1 MYSNKMKSFKSKI
14 NENISFILI
23 IFFSIFYSN
32 FVYSSQICDSGVIEN
47 INKNISAKNYSPIFH
62 YNQERKDI
70 GIFYDFE
77 WDSEKEEI
85 ILKRDSKN
93 YPILRF
99 SLFEKKLLKPGITVI
114 KSFNDKELSNL
125 SDKQIIELHKKDG
138 THFLKLNND
147 KIVKIDS
154 RTYLFSD
161 FKLSKFDLKSIN
173 NIDTT
178 KGILEISFDANLTNN
193 RDDIFNLLDDNFAE
207 FYGLQ
212 PICSKFRTNLNWP
225 IESVEFDEFKY
236 DADIREGLKNK
247 ELLVKSVFDLI
258 NINGEIKSQR
268 TEKGV
273 ASFRQYF
280 DFKKFPFDTQ
290 KLVIRLK
297 TGVGNWGTY
306 NEKYESNDGSVTF
319 ITPET
324 SVYLSILKFINPEI
338 NKLKAW
344 TVPSDG
350 IKIKSNILESD
361 YFDFDKNKI
370 SIRSE
375 SVLDIVITIERN
387 FQHYLLKIMLP
398 VFLILCVAWY
408 VLWIPTEKYE
418 VRLNTSII
426 ALLALIAYNFV
437 FQDDIPKLE
446 YLTDLDWFI
455 LISYIFCCI
464 PVFLSIAFSKF
475 ISKNQKKVTKIN
487 RTIKLWGILVYF
499 LINGQIF
506 IF

>member
-1 MYSNKMKSFKSKI
+1 MKLINSKI
-14 NENISFILI
+14 HNKIFIISFLLSLILN
-23 IFFSIFYSN
+23 N
-32 FVYSSQICDSGVIEN
+32 FAFSSQICDSEIIEN
-47 INKNISAKNYSPIFH
+47 INKNIKEKGSMPRFE
-62 YNQERKDI
+62 YNDERNDS

-77 WDSEKEEI
+77 WDSTKEEI
-85 ILKRDSKN
+85 IVKRDIEN

-99 SLFEKKLLKPGITVI
+99 SLFEKKNLIPGTTAI
-114 KSFNDKELSNL
+114 KLFNNIDLSELSDN
-125 SDKQIIELHKKDG
+125 QIINLHKNNG
-138 THFLKLNND
+138 TNSLTLKNN
-147 KIVKIDS
+147 KILRINS
-154 RTYLFSD
+154 RPYLVND
-161 FKLSKFDLKSIN
+161 FKLSRFELKSIN
-173 NIDTT
+173 HIDTT
-178 KGILEISFDANLTNN
+178 KGILEISFNAHLTND
-193 RDDIFNLLDDNFAE
+193 RKDFKERKLLDEDLQKFI
-207 FYGLQ
+207 GLEQ
-212 PICSKFRTNLNWP
+212 ICPQFRSSLNWP

-258 NINGEIKSQR
+258 SINGEIKSQR

-350 IKIKSNILESD
+350 IEIKSNILKSD
-361 YFDFDKNKI
+361 YFDFDTNKI

-387 FQHYLLKIMLP
+387 FQHYLLKVMLP

-475 ISKNQKKVTKIN
+475 ISKNQRKVTKIN

>member
-1 MYSNKMKSFKSKI
+1 MKPFSLVYNFKI
-14 NENISFILI
+14 FVAWLLLLM
-23 IFFSIFYSN
+23 FFSNYS
-32 FVYSSQICDSGVIEN
+32 YSSQICDSNVFDN
-47 INKNISAKNYSPIFH
+47 INKNIVAKDYEPVFE
-62 YNQERKDI
+62 YNEIRNDA

-77 WDSEKEEI
+77 WDKNNQQI
-85 ILKRDSKN
+85 ILKRDDEN
-93 YPILRF
+93 NPILRF
-99 SLFEKKLLKPGITVI
+99 SLFERNFLIPG
-114 KSFNDKELSNL
+114 KSIVKFFNNIELSNL
-125 SDKQIIELHKKDG
+125 SDQQIIELHKKKG
-138 THFLKLNND
+138 TNKITLKNGNSVNIVSKPYYLN
-147 KIVKIDS
+147 
-154 RTYLFSD
+154 D

-173 NIDTT
+173 TIDTT
-178 KGILEISFDANLTNN
+178 KGILEISFEANFTNKRN
-193 RDDIFNLLDDNFAE
+193 DINYLLDREFKE
-207 FYGLQ
+207 FYGSE
-212 PICSKFRTNLNWP
+212 PICAQSRIDLNWP
-225 IESVEFDEFKY
+225 IETVVFDEFKY

-258 NINGEIKSQR
+258 YDNGNIKSER
-268 TEKGV
+268 TERGV

-290 KLVIRLK
+290 KLIIQLK
-297 TGVGNWGTY
+297 TDVGNWDNFNNKDGY
-306 NEKYESNDGSVTF
+306 GYGSVTF

-324 SVYLSILKFINPEI
+324 GVFLNLLKFKDPEI

-344 TVPSDG
+344 SIPENG
-350 IKIKSNILESD
+350 IQVKSNILIDNNYYDSD
-361 YFDFDKNKI
+361 LNKI
-370 SIRSE
+370 IPRYE
-375 SVLDIVITIERN
+375 SALEIELTIERN

-418 VRLNTSII
+418 ARLNTSII

-475 ISKNQKKVTKIN
+475 ISKNQKRVTKIN
-487 RTIKLWGILVYF
+487 RSIKLLGIFVYF

>member
-1 MYSNKMKSFKSKI
+1 MKPLSFIFNSKI
-14 NENISFILI
+14 FVISLLFLI
-23 IFFSIFYSN
+23 ILSN
-32 FVYSSQICDSGVIEN
+32 HSYSSQNCDSTIFDN
-47 INKNISAKNYSPIFH
+47 INKNIVANEYEPIVE
-62 YNQERKDI
+62 YNEMRNDV

-77 WDSEKEEI
+77 WDNDKKEI
-85 ILKRDSKN
+85 ILKRDN
-93 YPILRF
+93 ENNPVLRF
-99 SLFEKKLLKPGITVI
+99 SLFEKNFLTPSKSTVI
-114 KSFNDKELSNL
+114 SFNDIKL
-125 SDKQIIELHKKDG
+125 SDLSDRQIIDLHRKNG
-138 THFLKLNND
+138 TNKITLKNGNSVNIVSKPYYLN
-147 KIVKIDS
+147 
-154 RTYLFSD
+154 D
-161 FKLSKFDLKSIN
+161 FKLKEFDLKSIN

-178 KGILEISFDANLTNN
+178 KGILEVSFEAKLTNDRN
-193 RDDIFNLLDDNFAE
+193 DIKHLLDEEFKE
-207 FYGLQ
+207 FYGIE
-212 PICSKFRTNLNWP
+212 PICAQSKIDLNWP
-225 IESVEFDEFKY
+225 IETVIFNEFKY

-258 NINGEIKSQR
+258 YENGSIKSER
-268 TEKGV
+268 TERGV

-290 KLVIRLK
+290 KLLIQLK
-297 TGVGNWGTY
+297 TDVGNWQNFNNKDVNGF
-306 NEKYESNDGSVTF
+306 GSVTF

-324 SVYLSILKFINPEI
+324 GVFLNLLKFKNPEI

-344 TVPSDG
+344 SIPENG
-350 IKIKSNILESD
+350 IQVKSNILID
-361 YFDFDKNKI
+361 DNHYDTDLNKI
-370 SIRSE
+370 IPKYE
-375 SVLDIVITIERN
+375 STLEIELTIERN